1 MDGDS
6 LIDVFT
12 EVATAIGSA
21 LESLDDWGS
30 ADGHPGQYR
39 HDVVADEIAVPM
51 LLDAGL
57 GVISEESGPHLTERL
72 IVAVIDPVDGSTN
85 AAIGLPWYATSICA
99 VDAEGP
105 LAALVVNQ
113 ALDVAYT
120 AIRGEGAARNGS
132 AISPSATT
140 AVADSVLVFNDLPHR
155 HLGWRQFRVYGAAA
169 LDLCAVADGT
179 FDGFIDFSSGLSPWD
194 HAGAVLICREAG
206 ATVSAV
212 AGSNEHDTTQ
222 TARTRIVAGAT
233 AALCSTLVGLAT

>member
-6 LIDVFT
+6 LMDVFT

-21 LESLDDWGS
+21 LDGLDDWGS

-51 LLDAGL
+51 LVDAGL
-57 GVISEESGPHLTERL
+57 GVISEESGPHLSERP

-85 AAIGLPWYATSICA
+85 AAMGLPWYATSICA
-99 VDAEGP
+99 LDAEGP

-113 ALDVAYT
+113 PLGVAYT
-120 AIRGEGAARNGS
+120 AIRGEGARRNGS
-132 AISPSATT
+132 AIAPSARTE
-140 AVADSVLVFNDLPHR
+140 VGDSLLVFNDLPPR

-194 HAGAVLICREAG
+194 HVGAVLICREAG
-206 ATVSAV
+206 AAVAVV
-212 AGSNEHDTTQ
+212 AGSDERDTAQ
-222 TARTRIVAGAT
+222 TALARIVAGST
-233 AALCSTLVGLAT
+233 PALCSTLVGLAT